1 MSNDVTKC
9 IEILGDAI
17 AFEEEGIRFFSEKAE
32 TTGSA
37 MEQKIFRSLAKD
49 EQGHRAYLIGLR
61 DELIKTHNLSPLAAS
76 GHDHERTSRQIF
88 ESALEGVK
96 DPYEYVPEDL
106 EILKGA
112 MEVERKG
119 YHMYAKA
126 AASVDSP
133 DAKKLFSHL
142 AVEEQGHYDLLKN
155 TYEYIRD
162 PEAWHEYEEG
172 GMLDGG

>member
-32 TTGSA
+32 STGSDI
-37 MEQKIFRSLAKD
+37 ERKIFRSLAKD

-61 DELIKTHNLSPLAAS
+61 DQLIKTHNLSPLAAQT
-76 GHDHERTSRQIF
+76 HDHDRTPQEIF
-88 ESALEGVK
+88 RSALESVK

-106 EILKGA
+106 EILQGA

-126 AASVDSP
+126 ADSVESA
-133 DAKKLFSHL
+133 DAKQLFTHL
-142 AVEEQGHYDLLKN
+142 ATEEQSHYDLLRN

-162 PEAWHEYEEG
+162 PEAWNEYEEG